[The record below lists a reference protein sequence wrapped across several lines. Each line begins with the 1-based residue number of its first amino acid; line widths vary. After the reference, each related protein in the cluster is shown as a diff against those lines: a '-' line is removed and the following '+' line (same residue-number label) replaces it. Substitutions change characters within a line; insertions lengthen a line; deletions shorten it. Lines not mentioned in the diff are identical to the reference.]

1 MEQTTIGT
9 ATYSPEDNKL
19 RLYPSARLEAD
30 VYERV
35 KAAGFKWAPKQELF
49 VAPAWSCGRED
60 LLLELC
66 GDIEP
71 EEMTMAERAELKAE
85 RLAGYAEKR
94 LSERNAYHRA
104 ADRYSERFADG
115 QPILAGHHSE
125 RSARVAQKRIESAMS
140 QAAKRERVAKTH
152 LYRAEGALANANHKN
167 SARVRAG
174 RIETLL
180 KDYRD
185 QCRTEKQYR
194 ENLAGW
200 EVSDT
205 QEKVMAWINTGDRLS
220 YDARRK
226 LTDAPEGWEDMR
238 TNRINAYTRALQPGS
253 SLHRWKEHLIN
264 RLGYERSL
272 LGTVARYDGDVTPGV
287 VQVFARTW
295 GVDTPK
301 AVKDGDDISLTA
313 ASDLPPFISENDA
326 GVILSPDAWLD
337 LFQALGYEPPK
348 KVHASTAPPLLNIDA
363 PSFQCFKMYG
373 RNKELETLE
382 TVRVTKAQYAKAGLD
397 YKGTR
402 PSPCGQFRFRVGIKR
417 HFMPCDKPAYCSPL
431 VAVFLIDQKAHPM
444 PTLLQEA
451 A

>member
-1 MEQTTIGT
+1 MENETTIGT

-19 RLYPSARLEAD
+19 RLYPASRLDAD
-30 VYERV
+30 TYERV

-49 VAPAWSCGRED
+49 VAPSWSPGRED
-60 LLLELC
+60 LLTELC
-66 GDIEP
+66 GEVEA

-94 LSERNAYHRA
+94 ISERNAYHRA

-115 QPILAGHHSE
+115 QPILSGHHSE
-125 RSARVAQKRIESAMS
+125 RSARVAQKRIESAMN
-140 QAAKRERVAKTH
+140 QAAKRERVAKDH
-152 LYRAEGALANANHKN
+152 LYRAEGALANANLKN

-185 QCRTEKQYR
+185 QCRTEKEYR
-194 ENLAGW
+194 QNLGFW
-200 EVSDT
+200 EACQSEAFALRMASGHVAMTREQAHAIQANPST
-205 QEKVMAWINTGDRLS
+205 WEEIKEKRLTAYRHVLRS
-220 YDARRK
+220 GGY
-226 LTDAPEGWEDMR
+226 LER
-238 TNRINAYTRALQPGS
+238 TKAHIV
-253 SLHRWKEHLIN
+253 N

-272 LGTVARYDGDVTPGV
+272 LGPVARYDGDVTPGV

-313 ASDLPPFISENDA
+313 ASDLPPFISGNEA
-326 GVILSPDAWLD
+326 GVILSPEAWLD

-348 KVHASTAPPLLNIDA
+348 KIHAKTAPPLLNIDA
-363 PSFQCFKMYG
+363 PSFECFKMYG

-382 TVRVTKAQYAKAGLD
+382 TVRVTKAQYAKAGAD

-431 VAVFLIDQKAHPM
+431 VAVFLIDQKAHPLPQM
-444 PTLLQEA
+444 QGA